1 MLVQHI
7 YSLCA
12 GKWPCLF
19 VWHWSG
25 SFHYVRMRV
34 SHPFLLARKEWEWRI
49 YKETEL
55 CCSTASATR
64 PAANIYISDMSS
76 STPKEVHLLLLRG
89 FYHQLI
95 LTCVY
100 RCKLLFIT
108 SFFFNSQILPP
119 FSWYLSA
126 AVTFSSLNLRFY
138 LDIIFRL
145 TGFPFLSHQTS
156 IYSREN
162 QLYLFPFTK
171 HGRALESRPGNQYG
185 TQSTTILKLLGYLS
199 LSLYPH
205 RYIEL

>member
-76 STPKEVHLLLLRG
+76 STPKRSSLAFTPRILSFLFFFR
-89 FYHQLI
+89 LI
-95 LTCVY
+95 LKY
-100 RCKLLFIT
+100 LRLSLQT
-108 SFFFNSQILPP
+108 SFYYFVLLQLANSSPVFL
-119 FSWYLSA
+119 
-126 AVTFSSLNLRFY
+126 
-138 LDIIFRL
+138 IFI
-145 TGFPFLSHQTS
+145 GCCYIFL
-156 IYSREN
+156 
-162 QLYLFPFTK
+162 
-171 HGRALESRPGNQYG
+171 
-185 TQSTTILKLLGYLS
+185 LKLALLS
-199 LSLYPH
+199 
-205 RYIEL
+205 RYNLPIDWISILIPSDVYIF